1 MFYYL
6 SGELA
11 YRDLSTAVIDCG
23 GVGYKLTISFIT
35 SEALL
40 SKLGKQVKLFTH
52 LAVREDGIELF
63 GFGSYEEKECFNKLV
78 SVSGIGPK
86 AAMSILSTLT
96 PEKLAVA
103 ICTEDTKAIAKSP
116 GIGAK
121 SAARIVLELKDK
133 MSKEFFADT
142 TLSKASQDSAPTF
155 VSNSSLSEAAEA
167 LTVLG
172 YDKNTVLNALKG
184 IDPSVQ
190 DVGEIIKLALKKLA
204 R

>member
-11 YRDLSTAVIDCG
+11 YRNLSTAVIDCG
-23 GVGYKLTISFIT
+23 GVGYKLTVSFIT

-52 LAVREDGIELF
+52 LAVREDGVELF

-96 PEKLAVA
+96 PEKLALA

-133 MSKEFFADT
+133 MSKEFFVDSPV
-142 TLSKASQDSAPTF
+142 SKQSSDSAQGF
-155 VSNSSLSEAAEA
+155 VSNSALSEAAEA

-172 YDKNTVLNALKG
+172 YDKNTVLNAIKG

>member
-11 YRDLSTAVIDCG
+11 YRDLSTCVIDCG
-23 GVGYKLTISFIT
+23 GVGYKLTVSFIT
-35 SEALL
+35 SESLMT
-40 SKLGKQVKLFTH
+40 KLGKQVKLYTH

-63 GFGSYEEKECFNKLV
+63 GFGSYEEKECFNKLI

-86 AAMSILSTLT
+86 AAMSILSTMT

-133 MSKEFFADT
+133 MSADMLGASST
-142 TLSKASQDSAPTF
+142 TSVSSTSATSF
-155 VSNSSLSEAAEA
+155 VSNSAISEAAEA
-167 LTVLG
+167 LSVLG
-172 YDKNTVLNALKG
+172 YDKNTVLSALKG
-184 IDPSVQ
+184 IDPSVT